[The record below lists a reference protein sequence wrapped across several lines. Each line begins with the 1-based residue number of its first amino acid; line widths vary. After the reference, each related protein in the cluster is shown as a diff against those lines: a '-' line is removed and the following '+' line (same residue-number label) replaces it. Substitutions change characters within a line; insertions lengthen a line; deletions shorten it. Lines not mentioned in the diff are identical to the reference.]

1 MATKNEVAA
10 QNNGTVA
17 KGQQREGIAGFLS
30 GDVVRKN
37 VVSVVG
43 EKNATRFISSVVS
56 AVQTNPA
63 LAECTNKSI
72 LSAALL
78 GESLKLTPSPQLGQ
92 YYMVPFANK
101 KAGTTEAQFQMGYKG
116 YIQLAIRSGQYKK
129 LNVVAIKEGELVRY
143 DPLTEEIEVRLIEDD
158 EQREKAKTIGYYAMF
173 EYMNGFRKTLYW
185 SKKKMLEHADKYSQA
200 FSKDP
205 KKVKTFDFKTKKE
218 VWKEK
223 VSFADFEAGKYQ
235 KDDEWLYSSF
245 WYKNFDG
252 MAYKTMLRQLISKWG
267 IMSVE
272 METAYGFDMAVI
284 DENGTA
290 HYVDNTQDIEE
301 SVAEEIEANANSV
314 PFQAIEEKLEPPT
327 TPKAQAKEKEPV
339 KVEGE
344 QETAEQKAPF

>member
-1 MATKNEVAA
+1 MAAKNEVAA
-10 QNNGTVA
+10 Q
-17 KGQQREGIAGFLS
+17 RMGIAGFLAT
-30 GDVVRKN
+30 DAIRNN
-37 VVSVVG
+37 VISVVG

-101 KAGTTEAQFQMGYKG
+101 KAGTSEAQFQMGYKG

-129 LNVVAIKEGELVRY
+129 LNVVSIKEGELIRY

-158 EQREKAKTIGYYAMF
+158 EQREKTKTIGYYAMF

-205 KKVKTFDFKTKKE
+205 KKKKVKNE
-218 VWKEK
+218 WKQL
-223 VSFADFEAGKYQ
+223 VSYEDYEAGKYP
-235 KDDEWLYSSF
+235 KEDEWLYSSF

-301 SVAEEIEANANSV
+301 SVAEEIEANANQI
-314 PFQAIEEKLEPPT
+314 PFEAIEEKPAPPT
-327 TPKAQAKEKEPV
+327 MPKAQAKEKEPV

>member
-1 MATKNEVAA
+1 MAEKKNEVAA
-10 QNNGTVA
+10 QSKGAVA
-17 KGQQREGIAGFLS
+17 KGQQKAGIATYLAN
-30 GDVVRKN
+30 DAVRN
-37 VVSVVG
+37 NIVSVVG

-63 LAECTNKSI
+63 LAQCTNGSI

-101 KAGTTEAQFQMGYKG
+101 KAGTSEAQFQMGYKG

-129 LNVVAIKEGELVRY
+129 LNVVAIKEGELVKY

-158 EQREKAKTIGYYAMF
+158 EQRENAKTIGYYAMF

-200 FSKDP
+200 FSKDAKK
-205 KKVKTFDFKTKKE
+205 KKVKNE
-218 VWKEK
+218 WKQL
-223 VSFADFEAGKYQ
+223 VSYEDYEAGKYP

-290 HYVDNTQDIEE
+290 RYVDNTQDIEE
-301 SVAEEIEANANSV
+301 VVAEEIEENANTV
-314 PFQAIEEKLEPPT
+314 DFQPIEEQPAP
-327 TPKAQAKEKEPV
+327 QEKEP
-339 KVEGE
+339 EAAQGE
-344 QETAEQKAPF
+344 QTLPDFMKE

>member
-1 MATKNEVAA
+1 MAGKNELAT
-10 QNNGTVA
+10 Q
-17 KGQQREGIAGFLS
+17 GQQRARIASFLAT
-30 GDVVRKN
+30 DAVRAN

-92 YYMVPFANK
+92 FYMVPFANK

-129 LNVVAIKEGELVRY
+129 LNVVAIKEGELIKY
-143 DPLTEEIEVRLIEDD
+143 DPLAEEIEVRLIEDD

-205 KKVKTFDFKTKKE
+205 KKKKVKGE
-218 VWKEK
+218 WKQL
-223 VSFADFEAGKYQ
+223 VSYEDYEAGKYP
-235 KDDEWLYSSF
+235 KEDEWMYSSF
-245 WYKNFDG
+245 WYKNFDA

-290 HYVDNTQDIEE
+290 RYVDNAQDIEE
-301 SVAEEIEANANSV
+301 VVAEEIEQNANSV
-314 PFQAIEEKLEPPT
+314 PFEAIEEKPEPPT
-327 TPKAQAKEKEPV
+327 MPKAQAKEKEPV

-344 QETAEQKAPF
+344 QETEEQKAPFEGGKSC

>member
-10 QNNGTVA
+10 QSNGTTA

-30 GDVVRKN
+30 GDAVRKN

-43 EKNATRFISSVVS
+43 EKNAARFISSVVS

-116 YIQLAIRSGQYKK
+116 YIQLAIRSGRYKK
-129 LNVVAIKEGELVRY
+129 LNVVAIKEGELIRY

-158 EQREKAKTIGYYAMF
+158 EQRGKAKTIGYYAMF

-205 KKVKTFDFKTKKE
+205 KKKKVKNE
-218 VWKEK
+218 WKQL
-223 VSFADFEAGKYQ
+223 VSYEDYEAGKYP
-235 KDDEWLYSSF
+235 KEDEWLYSSF

-284 DENGTA
+284 EENGTA
-290 HYVDNTQDIEE
+290 RYVDNTQDIKEV
-301 SVAEEIEANANSV
+301 VAEEIEQNANFV
-314 PFQAIEEKLEPPT
+314 PFEAIEEKPAPPT
-327 TPKAQAKEKEPV
+327 MPKEKEKEKEPV

-344 QETAEQKAPF
+344 QELPDFMKAEG